1 MLVPTRF
8 LLVNFYGSCCWGKSS
23 SFALSFSDLP
33 GGTHLQTLCAHRS
46 ISRDTDPHPFSAI
59 DYVKITWWTNISE
72 LNISK
77 VASHSFLLPPVAHE

>member
-8 LLVNFYGSCCWGKSS
+8 LLVNFYGSCYWGKLS

-59 DYVKITWWTNISE
+59 NSVKITSCANISN
-72 LNISK
+72 LNISN
-77 VASHSFLLPPVAHE
+77 VASHTVLLSPIAHE